1 MSNAKAKS
9 SASNSANPPATESS
23 THTLRKPVTYWAGV
37 VTGVA
42 IVVSALGYSAVS
54 LGQFAWTHSSKISEA
69 VGDAAKHALIE
80 SAHATAPSNLVP
92 DTMYLTMFYKNKLP
106 HTQTWAL
113 HAKGRDELSGEIAPL
128 ESSNKVL
135 VHGYYRANTVAFL
148 YASANPTRPG
158 LGTFILRQ
166 KQTPTE
172 SDPPMFQGIAVVH
185 ECECSDGTATHA
197 GPFVE
202 VPAILTAKPTPPE
215 DLAKILNEIETQ
227 ELMPTPKAKT

>member
-9 SASNSANPPATESS
+9 SASGSANPPPAESS
-23 THTLRKPVTYWAGV
+23 TTTQRKPTTYWAGIA
-37 VTGVA
+37 TGLA
-42 IVVSALGYSAVS
+42 IMVSALGYSVVN
-54 LGQFAWTHSSKISEA
+54 LVQFAWSHSSNLPEA
-69 VGDAAKHALIE
+69 VGDAAKHVLIE
-80 SAHATAPSNLVP
+80 GVHATAPNLLP
-92 DTMYLTMFYKNKLP
+92 GKMYLTMFYKDKQP

-113 HAKGRDELSGEIAPL
+113 NAKGHDILSGEIAPL

-148 YASANPTRPG
+148 YASADPTRPG

-166 KQTPTE
+166 KQTLNE

-185 ECECSDGTATHA
+185 ECECSDGSVTHA

-227 ELMPTPKAKT
+227 ELMPTPKT